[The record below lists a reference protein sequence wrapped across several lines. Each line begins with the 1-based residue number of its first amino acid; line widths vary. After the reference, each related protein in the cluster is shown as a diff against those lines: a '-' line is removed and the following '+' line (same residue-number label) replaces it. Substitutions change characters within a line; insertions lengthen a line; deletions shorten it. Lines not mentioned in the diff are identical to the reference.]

1 MTFTFDDF
9 KARFFQAGPLA
20 GRTAPE
26 TPAAVAMQDNP
37 LPNGLEARRR
47 SARPGA
53 GPDSLDGLPIS
64 AILAAIKADPA
75 ALHRRRAVLEGE
87 IRSVWSTLQELVR
100 EYRALG
106 DDAMLPQD
114 VSPTL
119 PAKAP
124 KASNGLPKEM
134 AALGDAIGLPL
145 SVLPDSVLPAAAPAL
160 APAPVVVDQGGL
172 FAVEEDGAVV
182 QSEPVRLPRSRAM
195 VRPARRQAR

>member
-26 TPAAVAMQDNP
+26 PPAAVALQDNP
-37 LPNGLEARRR
+37 LPNGLGDRRR
-47 SARPGA
+47 AARPSAGA
-53 GPDSLDGLPIS
+53 DSLDGLPIS

-106 DDAMLPQD
+106 DDAILPQD

-119 PAKAP
+119 PAKAT

-134 AALGDAIGLPL
+134 AALGDAIGLSL
-145 SVLPDSVLPAAAPAL
+145 SVLPAAAS
-160 APAPVVVDQGGL
+160 APAPVPVAVDQGGL
-172 FAVEEDGAVV
+172 FAVDDDVPVAKAEA
-182 QSEPVRLPRSRAM
+182 VRLPRSRAM